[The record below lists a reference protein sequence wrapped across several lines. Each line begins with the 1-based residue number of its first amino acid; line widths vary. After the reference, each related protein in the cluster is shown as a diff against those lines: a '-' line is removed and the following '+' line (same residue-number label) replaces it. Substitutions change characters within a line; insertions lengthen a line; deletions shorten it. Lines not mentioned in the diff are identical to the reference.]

1 MHIKSLTLRGFKS
14 FASATECSFSPAINV
29 IVGPNG
35 SGKSNIVDALA
46 WVMGQQGAKSL
57 RGEKMQDVVFAGTST
72 HAALGRAKVT
82 LTLDNSEGLLGI
94 PSEEVTIER
103 TMFRSGGSEYA
114 LNGQA
119 VRLSDIQELLA
130 DAGVAQEDHALVR
143 QGRVDEILTANAE
156 QRRDI
161 LEEAFGIHRFRQRA
175 SKSERKLES
184 MKQNLH
190 RLEDL
195 NAELTSQLEPLRLQA
210 ESARAAGSLQQQI
223 HQVSGQLFRR
233 AADQM
238 AEQIHQIQLR
248 VDQAQNQKADAEKHQ
263 LTTQQRLDQLI
274 NQDQSVREEQE
285 QLQQREYRIHTVLAS
300 VQASLTLIEEKQRA
314 LKTENPVRVEDE
326 IQDVI
331 QQIAGETEA
340 ISSWKEKISS
350 LTEHQKNLMTRRSQL
365 AEQLQQ
371 IRSEQQRQQEISE
384 LAHEQRSTLLS
395 QLAAQRARMEKI
407 ESDLENFV
415 QEEQEAHEYLQGIQ
429 ERLAQLESDLTE
441 QSAQQ
446 DELQTLLTKKQ
457 EKRRTLAQEI
467 ENATQTL
474 HDVESRAAALCSQRV
489 IFEEALAHLENSTDE
504 AGSHQSFSPQYLA
517 DSLTV
522 EKDWQLAVSAALHNV
537 ASAKVL
543 DHSAV
548 LEVAAEEHSRP
559 RPQVFPPVNTSEK
572 NLASTSALPY
582 GAVRAESVI
591 QTATDIT
598 HAIVQQA
605 LRDVVLLEKLD
616 NTQELLAQY
625 PTLTFYDRAGNAL
638 NSYGYVPHQASLSN
652 PLELTAKIEAL
663 TAQIEQTRE
672 ENTSATRT
680 LKTLSA
686 TLEENRQSEKELAR
700 EIGVLSAQSAN
711 IESQKIAA
719 LTTAEVAQKNT
730 VRRRTQMAQARQ
742 QRDKL
747 RELWKATE
755 DALNRAENQPNEKSD
770 LSEQA
775 SDIEKDLQEIAIE
788 LSVADTELHHAQERR
803 ELAEG
808 KRTQLKAHL
817 QSLEKAQQ
825 RAQQLHDTAT
835 RHGKKLSLLTTQFS
849 MLARTLENELAAAQ
863 TRRQELE
870 QKRESLRIERGNLS
884 ENLGHKQKALL
895 EVQTEVDRATRDLLK
910 AELTQQNL
918 QEKIEQELKID
929 SSLLREKF
937 DVSEKS
943 KEELLQSRSRLLAQ
957 QEKLG
962 VINPLA
968 VEEFDALQERQTY
981 LEQQIQDL
989 KKSRADMRSLLK
1001 DLNNHIKEQ
1010 FLESF
1015 ELASEQFAEIFAEL
1029 FDGGEGALVLTD
1041 PQDVLSSGIEIQ
1053 ARPADKK
1060 IKRLSLLSGGERTLA
1075 SLAFLV
1081 ALFAV
1086 RPAPFYVMDEVE
1098 AALDDRNLT
1107 RVHRLF
1113 ERLAQRS
1120 QLIIVT
1126 HKPRTVE
1133 LGESLVGISM
1143 QDGVSL
1149 VLSQDAEQIRA
1160 LI

>member
-130 DAGVAQEDHALVR
+130 DAGVAQGDHALVG

-210 ESARAAGSLQQQI
+210 ESARAAGNIQQQI

-233 AADQM
+233 EAEQM
-238 AEQIHQIQLR
+238 AEKIQQIQLR

-263 LTTQQRLDQLI
+263 LATQQRLDQLI

-285 QLQQREYRIHTVLAS
+285 QLQKREYRIHTVFAS

-314 LKTENPVRVEDE
+314 LKTETPVQVEE
-326 IQDVI
+326 VQDVI

-384 LAHEQRSTLLS
+384 LAREQRSTLLS
-395 QLAAQRARMEKI
+395 QLAAQRARVEKI

-429 ERLAQLESDLTE
+429 ERLAQLESNLTE
-441 QSAQQ
+441 QSAQR

-457 EKRRTLAQEI
+457 EKRRSLAQEI
-467 ENATQTL
+467 ENATQSL
-474 HDVESRAAALCSQRV
+474 HDVENRAAALCSQRA
-489 IFEEALAHLENSTDE
+489 IFEEALVHLENSTDE
-504 AGSHQSFSPQYLA
+504 AGSHQGSSPQYFA

-522 EKDWQLAVSAALHNV
+522 EKDWQLAVSAALHNIT
-537 ASAKVL
+537 SAKVL
-543 DHSAV
+543 DHSAD
-548 LEVAAEEHSRP
+548 LEIATEEHSRP
-559 RPQVFPPVNTSEK
+559 RPQVFPPVNISEK
-572 NLASTSALPY
+572 NLASTSALPH

-591 QTATDIT
+591 KTATDLT
-598 HAIVQQA
+598 QAIVQQA

-663 TAQIEQTRE
+663 TADIEQTRE

-700 EIGVLSAQSAN
+700 EIGVLSAQSAD

-730 VRRRTQMAQARQ
+730 VRRSTQMSQARQ

-755 DALNRAENQPNEKSD
+755 DALDRAENQPNEKSD

-825 RAQQLHDTAT
+825 RAQQLHDAAT
-835 RHGKKLSLLTTQFS
+835 RHGKKFSLLTAQFS
-849 MLARTLENELAAAQ
+849 MLARTLENELATTQ

-895 EVQTEVDRATRDLLK
+895 EVQTEVDRTTRDLLK
-910 AELTQQNL
+910 AELIQQNL

-929 SSLLREKF
+929 SSLLSEKF

-943 KEELLQSRSRLLAQ
+943 KEELLQDRSRLLAQ

-962 VINPLA
+962 VVNPLA

-1015 ELASEQFAEIFAEL
+1015 ELAAEQFAEIFAEL

-1075 SLAFLV
+1075 SLAFLA

-1086 RPAPFYVMDEVE
+1086 RPAPFYVLDEVE

-1113 ERLAQRS
+1113 ERLAQQS

-1133 LGESLVGISM
+1133 LGDSLVGISM